1 MVRSG
6 TFVLLLS
13 IATALRP
20 RNPIN
25 ITVYHV
31 GLPNTTGISNM
42 NSGDARGDAEFMVRA
57 AGLGYLCSNA
67 SGEASATYDCSDAEQ
82 AGDHLVVT
90 QFVIEAERIFS
101 EYAECNIADG
111 AYSCG
116 CRNNSAPGYPVPSI
130 PCSNPVGHI
139 DVVNES
145 SWGNQIP
152 NMNNPWER
160 SRWGCVLAVCVWLY
174 ALALCFGSVRSHLYR
189 YCVFR
194 LSDTRCVG
202 SYRYYFYNAA
212 QKLGGVWY
220 STLESGRCDR
230 PDIEQSNCTW
240 HVVSQV
246 RRVAKSCQEGFVF
259 DAVETAGSSCFEQCS
274 ADGKVHRN
282 TTDGCWTGCFYDT
295 ALGPQSNATA
305 YPAKNTSVG
314 MSGEALVEA
323 WVKGVESC
331 PQV

>member
-1 MVRSG
+1 MVRSAA
-6 TFVLLLS
+6 FVLLLS

-25 ITVYHV
+25 VTVYHV

-90 QFVIEAERIFS
+90 QFVIETERIFS
-101 EYAECNIADG
+101 EYAECNIANG
-111 AYSCG
+111 AYSCE
-116 CRNNSAPGYPVPSI
+116 CRNNSASGYPVPSI
-130 PCSNPVGHI
+130 PCSNPVGRI

-160 SRWGCVLAVCVWLY
+160 S
-174 ALALCFGSVRSHLYR
+174 
-189 YCVFR
+189 
-194 LSDTRCVG
+194 

-246 RRVAKSCQEGFVF
+246 RRVAKSCQESFVF
-259 DAVETAGSSCFEQCS
+259 DAVETAGASCFEQCS

-305 YPAKNTSVG
+305 YPALNTSVG

-323 WVKGVESC
+323 WVNGVESC
-331 PQV
+331 PKV